1 MIRVLGLS
9 AVAVSIAVIAFK
21 AGYECAKYH
30 ASPAAFF
37 EAARLRIVKGTP

>member
-9 AVAVSIAVIAFK
+9 AIGVSIAIIAFY

-30 ASPAAFF
+30 ASPADFF